1 MHELSIVL
9 SIIHIAEKELA
20 KNNASSIEE
29 IEMDIGVLSSI
40 EMNAFD
46 FAWQQAVKETVLEN
60 AVKKINR
67 IKGKAQC
74 LNCSTQ
80 FEIQNLY
87 DDCHNC
93 GNHQI
98 QILAGKELQVK
109 SLIVSN

>member
-9 SIIHIAEKELA
+9 SIIQIAEKELA

-29 IEMDIGVLSSI
+29 IEMDIGVLSNI
-40 EMNAFD
+40 EMSAFE
-46 FAWQQAVKETVLEN
+46 FAWQQAVKGTVLEN
-60 AVKKINR
+60 ALKKINR
-67 IKGKAQC
+67 INGKAQC
-74 LNCSTQ
+74 LKCTTQ

-87 DDCHNC
+87 DDCHKC
-93 GNHQI
+93 GSHQT